1 MLVAVGTGT
10 LEPEAGTLKQAPQN
24 EGRPWD
30 RQRHGAED
38 MATIQNLRL
47 ELIDH
52 NRGSRTATFRVRYQ
66 ARLSP
71 LERNLKGL
79 RFKEEIQ
86 LCGAYSLDPEDF
98 LFELATAVF
107 QVDRKGV
114 VRRERLITVDDSI
127 LEEGGVPQPTEQLYA
142 KVWVSPLLPASDFD
156 ECNLMISYP

>member
-1 MLVAVGTGT
+1 MLTPDGTGT
-10 LEPEAGTLKQAPQN
+10 PEPEAGTLDQALQN
-24 EGRPWD
+24 GVVPGLGRD
-30 RQRHGAED
+30 MGAD
-38 MATIQNLRL
+38 AMATIQNLRL

-52 NRGSRTATFRVRYQ
+52 NVGNRTAGFRVSYQ

-142 KVWVSPLLPASDFD
+142 KVWVTPLLPASDFD

>member
-1 MLVAVGTGT
+1 
-10 LEPEAGTLKQAPQN
+10 
-24 EGRPWD
+24 
-30 RQRHGAED
+30 

-52 NRGSRTATFRVRYQ
+52 NRGSRTATFRVSYQ